1 MEDLVQIWPMLGNAN
16 SMSEEMDKKIKFEII
31 LVSPQ
36 ARGEK
41 HGRTQVCLLA
51 FDICNGYLIE

>member
-1 MEDLVQIWPMLGNAN
+1 MMLPLFIEDLLLMEDLVQIWPMIGNAN
-16 SMSEEMDKKIKFEII
+16 SMSEEMDKKVKFEII

-41 HGRTQVCLLA
+41 HGRTQV
-51 FDICNGYLIE
+51 